1 MKAFARFLKLN
12 IMPVIAWTLA
22 AVSVFF
28 VPFDKEYLG
37 YFDMKT
43 LICLFSIMLLIGAYK
58 NIRIFTITAEKL
70 IAKLKNTRSLVFA
83 LVFLT
88 YVFSIFIANDM
99 ALLTFLPL
107 TIAVFTV
114 CGKDK
119 YIAFTII
126 MQNIAA
132 NLGGMIMPFG
142 NPQSLYLYSYFNI
155 PLKEFVA
162 VMAPPFALSFALIF
176 VCCLFVRKEAV
187 TLADKPARKLDK
199 KRAIVYALYALLAI
213 LSVFRV
219 VNYYVAG
226 AVVLV
231 GILALDR
238 KAYAK
243 VDYALM
249 LTFVAFFIFANNM
262 ARIDTVRIFVT
273 RLTDW
278 NVLLTGVLSSQLI
291 SNVPTAIFLSKFTTA
306 YKPLLLA
313 VNIGGTGTLVAS
325 LASLISLQAY
335 SKLHNNSKKTI
346 AYIFQFS
353 LLNFFFLAVLT
364 AFCYFVY

>member
-22 AVSVFF
+22 AVSICF

-37 YFDMKT
+37 YFDIRT
-43 LICLFSIMLLIGAYK
+43 LVCLFSIMLLIGAYK
-58 NIRIFTITAEKL
+58 NIRIFTIAAEKL

-114 CGKDK
+114 CGKEK

-142 NPQSLYLYSYFNI
+142 NPQSLYLYSYFEI
-155 PLKEFVA
+155 PLKEFVS

-176 VCCLFVRKEAV
+176 ALCLFVRKEPV
-187 TLADKPARKLDK
+187 MLTDKPARKLDV
-199 KRAIVYALYALLAI
+199 KRAVVYALYAVLAV

-219 VNYYVAG
+219 VNLYIAG
-226 AVVLV
+226 AIVIFGVF
-231 GILALDR
+231 ALDR
-238 KAYAK
+238 KAFAK

-262 ARIDTVRIFVT
+262 ARIDAVRSFVT

-278 NVLLTGVLSSQLI
+278 NVLLTGVMSSQLI
-291 SNVPTAIFLSKFTTA
+291 SNVPSAIFLSKFTTD
-306 YKPLLLA
+306 YRSLLLA
-313 VNIGGTGTLVAS
+313 VNIGGVGTLVAS

-335 SKLHNNSKKTI
+335 SKLHKK
-346 AYIFQFS
+346 FQKNRCIYNTLYS
-353 LLNFFFLAVLT
+353 S
-364 AFCYFVY
+364 